1 MSGLGW
7 SSKYAVTPLQHI
19 DFANYNW
26 RLINMEG
33 NLFSLTDYDRNR
45 YTRQMMI
52 SGWGNEGQ
60 LKLKNSTVFIAGAG
74 GLGNPV
80 ATYLTVAG
88 VGVIK
93 ICDFDKIEVSNLN
106 RHILYNDRNIGD
118 LKVISAA
125 RTLRELNPFIS
136 ISTSAEQLNMKNID
150 NIIGKPDVIVDC
162 LDNFETRF
170 LLNHYCVA
178 HKIPVVY
185 AAVRGMVGQI
195 TFLIPPETPCLQCIF
210 PEIPPKEVSPILG
223 ATPGIVGSIQA
234 MEVLKFLTG
243 IGTLL
248 KNRLLIFDG
257 EEMTFNSI
265 TIRRKSSCPECG
277 K

>member
-1 MSGLGW
+1 M
-7 SSKYAVTPLQHI
+7 A
-19 DFANYNW
+19 
-26 RLINMEG
+26 G
-33 NLFSLTDYDRNR
+33 NLFSLTDHDRNR
-45 YTRQMMI
+45 YTRQIMMF
-52 SGWGNEGQ
+52 GWGGEGQ

-88 VGVIK
+88 VGEVK

-136 ISTSAEQLNMKNID
+136 ISTSVDQLNAKNID

-162 LDNFETRF
+162 LDNFETRY
-170 LLNHYCVA
+170 LLNHYSVTQ
-178 HKIPVVY
+178 KIPVVY
-185 AAVRGMVGQI
+185 AAVRGMVGQV
-195 TFLIPPETPCLQCIF
+195 TFLTPPETPCLQCIF
-210 PEIPPKEVSPILG
+210 PEIPPKEITPIIG
-223 ATPGIVGSIQA
+223 ATPGIIGSIQA

-257 EEMTFNSI
+257 EEMAFNSI
-265 TIRRKSSCPECG
+265 TIRRKPSCLECG

>member
-1 MSGLGW
+1 
-7 SSKYAVTPLQHI
+7 
-19 DFANYNW
+19 
-26 RLINMEG
+26 MEG

-52 SGWGNEGQ
+52 SGWGSEGQ

-88 VGVIK
+88 VGEIK
-93 ICDFDKIEVSNLN
+93 ICDFDTIEVPNLN

-118 LKVISAA
+118 LKVKSAS

-136 ISTSAEQLNMKNID
+136 ISTSVDQLNAKNID

-170 LLNHYCVA
+170 LLNHYAVTQ
-178 HKIPVVY
+178 KIPVVY
-185 AAVRGMVGQI
+185 AAVRGMIGQV

-210 PEIPPKEVSPILG
+210 PEIPPKEVSPVLG

-234 MEVLKFLTG
+234 MEALKFLTG

-248 KNRLLIFDG
+248 KNRLLIVDG

>member
-265 TIRRKSSCPECG
+265 TIRRKPSCPECG